1 MYPTFVYPVP
11 ELLPALVVLI
21 TMAPKKSQSID
32 DDDDDGYEDGYEERI
47 DNTGCCC
54 GLCCMTR
61 KRRWMS
67 NPMEVSNSSERASIA
82 NGAL

>member
-21 TMAPKKSQSID
+21 TMAPKKSQSIDD

-67 NPMEVSNSSERASIA
+67 NPMEVSNSSERACIA
-82 NGAL
+82 